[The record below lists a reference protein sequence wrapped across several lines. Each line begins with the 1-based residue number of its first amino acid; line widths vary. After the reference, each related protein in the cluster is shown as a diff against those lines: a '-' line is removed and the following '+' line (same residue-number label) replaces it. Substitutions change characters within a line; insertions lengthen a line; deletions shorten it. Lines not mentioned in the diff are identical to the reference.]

1 MFSRQKNIGSSEER
15 LSKMLTY
22 RFIEEAKG
30 VFRLK
35 VPFDN
40 LYTSVFLVECE
51 EGPLLVDCATTDSDV
66 DEVILPALTERGLSL
81 SNLRAL
87 VLTHSHSD
95 HDGGRKRLLEHC
107 PTLEVFDF
115 HHFSSL
121 SGVFM
126 YPLAGHTR
134 DSIGLYVERCGL
146 LISGDGLQGDGVGK
160 YRLSLQDEEAYQN
173 TLEKVMRDERVCNIL
188 FSHAYEPWCCDFA
201 FGREAVLS
209 CLLACKESFEQRKR
223 QS

>member
-1 MFSRQKNIGSSEER
+1 MEKEFYKETEGIWR
-15 LSKMLTY
+15 L
-22 RFIEEAKG
+22 E
-30 VFRLK
+30 
-35 VPFDN
+35 VPFFTV
-40 LYTSVFLVECE
+40 YTSVFLIDTPDDYV
-51 EGPLLVDCATTDSDV
+51 LVDCATTDSDV
-66 DEVILPALTERGLSL
+66 DDVILPALTERGLSL

-188 FSHAYEPWCCDFA
+188 FSHAYEPWYSDQA
-201 FGREAVLS
+201 MGRCAVLK
-209 CLLACKESFEQRKR
+209 CLEDCFDFI
-223 QS
+223 